1 MEVNAAAADGAAA
14 LSVRDR
20 DGVGLDVDHAAAIHD
35 PDTIVQDLYP
45 FAGQRIVPDDETVLR
60 GELQK
65 VRGSFGSFGCILLC
79 LICGGVIGILRRFH
93 PVSSLIA
100 AGLAGGLAAQDI
112 TAVALHPNI
121 AYIIGRG
128 GCYAKAAH
136 LAVRSGLRGG
146 RICQSLGNAGI
157 PDDGPA
163 VGASIQHPAVA
174 QTGELVVI
182 QIADVLLFG
191 GAGRPVFCRLVCSGG
206 RAGIEPAGDVI
217 IDLVLQIS
225 HLHDSIRKPL
235 GDIR

>member
-1 MEVNAAAADGAAA
+1 M
-14 LSVRDR
+14 
-20 DGVGLDVDHAAAIHD
+20 
-35 PDTIVQDLYP
+35 
-45 FAGQRIVPDDETVLR
+45 PDDETVLR

-112 TAVALHPNI
+112 TVVALHPDVTHV
-121 AYIIGRG
+121 IGRG
-128 GCYAKAAH
+128 RGATKAAH
-136 LAVRSGLRGG
+136 LSVCGGLR
-146 RICQSLGNAGI
+146 RSSVCQSLGNARV

-191 GAGRPVFCRLVCSGG
+191 GVGRPVFCRLVCSGG